1 MTVFHIVPTIANEPS
16 GPSYSVVRLC
26 EAQIDAAIGVTLA
39 ADLPTFSP
47 PIRIRQDFKGTTH
60 DNTRIKKNSRR

>member
-1 MTVFHIVPTIANEPS
+1 MTVFHIVPTNSNEPS

-47 PIRIRQDFKGTTH
+47 PHQ
-60 DNTRIKKNSRR
+60 NPTRL